1 MLDKISSKDIL
12 GGKIKKVDIVNID
25 KFLDYFF
32 FFFLIFRVECKWYFI
47 FEQMWYCCNYIKN
60 RKFDNDILK

>member
-32 FFFLIFRVECKWYFI
+32 FFFKYLELNV
-47 FEQMWYCCNYIKN
+47 
-60 RKFDNDILK
+60 NDISFLNKYDIVVII